1 MLKYFHANVFPS
13 AFTNGL
19 SCPPVQNS
27 LSCSLIAGT
36 HVITSFCLQARL
48 EIVSVWYGTRSSPS
62 ALPPHQRGQASDAQP
77 ALNLLG
83 NSVVHGPWRVAWRG
97 RNMKQGAGDLFQY
110 FAEVVQQL
118 IPGQDREAED
128 AANLQSPVQC
138 WAGANTP
145 AYWSMGSSAP
155 HGPRFA
161 LTCSHSNNEA
171 ITFLLLCCARRLK
184 SHSSQ
189 AP

>member
-19 SCPPVQNS
+19 SCPPVQSS

-62 ALPPHQRGQASDAQP
+62 ALPPHQRGQASDAQT

-97 RNMKQGAGDLFQY
+97 RNTKQGAGDLFQY
-110 FAEVVQQL
+110 FAEVVQQFL
-118 IPGQDREAED
+118 TKTEKQKM
-128 AANLQSPVQC
+128 QQ
-138 WAGANTP
+138 
-145 AYWSMGSSAP
+145 
-155 HGPRFA
+155 
-161 LTCSHSNNEA
+161 TCSPQFSAGLEPIHQHTGVWA
-171 ITFLLLCCARRLK
+171 LLPLMGPDLLSRVPTATTK
-184 SHSSQ
+184 QSHSSFS
-189 AP
+189 AVNAD